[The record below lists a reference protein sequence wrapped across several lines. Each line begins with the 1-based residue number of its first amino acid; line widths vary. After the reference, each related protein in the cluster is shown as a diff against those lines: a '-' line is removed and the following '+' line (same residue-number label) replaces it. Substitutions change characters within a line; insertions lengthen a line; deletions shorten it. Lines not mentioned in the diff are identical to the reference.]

1 MDRPL
6 WQKITLAAALA
17 IFIGWASYT
26 YLLKGQIK
34 EISDLKASAEMIQR
48 EVKAL
53 GNKDITL
60 DSESINRE
68 INKKLEE
75 INRKVP
81 SEVDSPYL
89 LERFIAQSLKGLD
102 IEYTFIQ
109 PLAPAKED
117 VFKRIPINIDMT
129 ARFEPLNLYLQ
140 RIENL
145 PITVRIDQ
153 MDISKDKGQPQ
164 LLNVK
169 LSLSAFVMPGV
180 PSATQEAR
188 PNLTQIPNIDP
199 FFEQE
204 LRDEKESNMKKGTAA
219 RSAKKR
225 KAAVVMPKFKGVYKG
240 ERVKA
245 FINNDLFG
253 VGDVVNDYII
263 TKITDRYVIVTKD
276 GIGYTLKLG
285 GVGKK

>member
-6 WQKITLAAALA
+6 WQKITLAAILV
-17 IFIGWASYT
+17 IFIGWASYR
-26 YLLKGQIK
+26 YLLKDKIK
-34 EISDLKASAEMIQR
+34 EMSDLKASAEIIQR
-48 EVKAL
+48 EVEAL
-53 GNKDITL
+53 GTKDITL
-60 DSESINRE
+60 DSVSINRE

-81 SEVDSPYL
+81 SEADSPYL

-102 IEYTFIQ
+102 IDYTFIQ
-109 PLAPAKED
+109 PLAPVKED

-129 ARFEPLNLYLQ
+129 AKFEPLNLYLQ
-140 RIENL
+140 RLENL
-145 PITVRIDQ
+145 PITIRIDQ
-153 MDISKDKGQPQ
+153 MDISKNKEQPQ
-164 LLNVK
+164 LLNIK
-169 LSLSAFVMPGV
+169 LSLSAFVMPGA

-188 PNLTQIPNIDP
+188 PNLAQIPNIDP

-204 LRDEKESNMKKGTAA
+204 LRIEKEAVA
-219 RSAKKR
+219 RPAKKR

-285 GVGKK
+285 GVGKR